1 MRSDIT
7 ARNGR
12 SPIGLVFAALLTLMA
27 LIAIAGLNSGN
38 GQDHSVVATLASIAV
53 AGDHIL

>member
-1 MRSDIT
+1 MRPDTT

-38 GQDHSVVATLASIAV
+38 SQDHSVIATLASIA
-53 AGDHIL
+53 GPGGHIL